1 MECYF
6 CSNPSRMGYRKRML
20 ELWNIKGLFFIT
32 KWRLVDQANSIRKR
46 GWLTEIELEE
56 TERKMELNNGNRNDT
71 DLDNVTPKETNN
83 TTMSEEESFIEQV
96 DQIPKKQNAQY
107 TIKEPFNEEEEKLFK
122 TLVNLMDS
130 IKRN

>member
-46 GWLTEIELEE
+46 DWLAEIELEE

-83 TTMSEEESFIEQV
+83 TTMSEEESSIEQV
-96 DQIPKKQNAQY
+96 DQIPKNQNAQH

-122 TLVNLMDS
+122 TLFNLMDS

>member
-1 MECYF
+1 
-6 CSNPSRMGYRKRML
+6 MGYRKRML

-46 GWLTEIELEE
+46 GWLAEIELEE

>member
-46 GWLTEIELEE
+46 GWLAEIELEE

-83 TTMSEEESFIEQV
+83 TTMSEEESSIEQV
-96 DQIPKKQNAQY
+96 DQIPKNQNAQY

>member
-46 GWLTEIELEE
+46 GWLAEIELEE

>member
-46 GWLTEIELEE
+46 GWLAEIELEE
-56 TERKMELNNGNRNDT
+56 TERKIELNNGNRNDT

-83 TTMSEEESFIEQV
+83 TTMSEEESSIEQV
-96 DQIPKKQNAQY
+96 DQIPKNQNAQY